1 MKRRS
6 CKRKGYK
13 VGFWNVTGLENKDRD
28 FWERLREWDIIFMSK
43 TWLQRKG
50 WERIE
55 KWLPKGYI

>member
-6 CKRKGYK
+6 CKRKEYK